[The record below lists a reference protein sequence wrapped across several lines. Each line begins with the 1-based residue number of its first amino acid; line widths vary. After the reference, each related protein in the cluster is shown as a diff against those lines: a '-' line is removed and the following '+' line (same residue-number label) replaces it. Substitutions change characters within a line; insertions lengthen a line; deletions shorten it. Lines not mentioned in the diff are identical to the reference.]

1 MCILPSSFSKEYSNI
16 IAYFSVFVKSFL
28 VLIYSAEVFF
38 SIQEVRYVSK
48 HLLFLVF
55 SSFTFDVQ
63 ECLL

>member
-16 IAYFSVFVKSFL
+16 IAYFSVFVKSFY

-55 SSFTFDVQ
+55 SSFAFDVQ